1 MPSNDSAPLPNSAS
15 LPAQTFVL
23 VLPNRLRLILS
34 VPITALNGLQSESPA
49 PEFEF
54 TSVKLVGR
62 RKVSRRR
69 HSDSATSA
77 RNGLSC
83 SNSDHLAVSQR
94 AEVPGKYRKLVRE
107 WFAQITRDLSES
119 DQSTSA

>member
-23 VLPNRLRLILS
+23 VLPNGIRLILS
-34 VPITALNGLQSESPA
+34 VPTTAVNGPPSDSPA

-54 TSVKLVGR
+54 TSVKIVGR
-62 RKVSRRR
+62 KKVSRRKR
-69 HSDSATSA
+69 SDSATSA
-77 RNGLSC
+77 RNGLSR
-83 SNSDHLAVSQR
+83 SDSDHLSVSR
-94 AEVPGKYRKLVRE
+94 RVEVPGKYRKVVRE
-107 WFAQITRDLSES
+107 WFAQVLRDLSDS